1 MIDYHVHTMLC
12 NHAKGPMEAYVQRA
26 IDIGLRQICFLD
38 HLTIQKSERVLSMSP
53 GEVPF
58 YFQAVQILKHRYNG
72 IIDVKAGLEVDFNPA
87 CINFFQDIAE
97 TYSFDVIGSSLH
109 FPGDLNIVSRG
120 SVWKHGGL
128 DTDYVYALYLE
139 QLEKMLDYNYF
150 DVVCH
155 LDLVK
160 KFGWKSSRSF
170 DKELNEILSKIKN
183 KNLTVE
189 LNTSGYNHPVK
200 EAYPSF
206 NIIKKC
212 HEAGI
217 GVTLGSD
224 AHNPESVG
232 QHFDRALSLLVS
244 AGYKYLTTYKR
255 RRPGK
260 ISLERSGQ

>member
-1 MIDYHVHTMLC
+1 MIDYHIHTMLC
-12 NHAKGPMEAYVQRA
+12 NHAEYPMEAYIQMAV
-26 IDIGLRQICFLD
+26 DIGLKQICFLD
-38 HLTIQKSERVLSMSP
+38 HLTIRKSEGELSMSP
-53 GEVPF
+53 DEVPF
-58 YFQAVQILKHRYNG
+58 YFQAVQTLRHRYDG
-72 IIDVKAGLEVDFNPA
+72 VIDVKAGLEIDFNSA
-87 CINFFQDIAE
+87 HTNLFQDIVD

-109 FPGDLNIVSRG
+109 FLGNLNIVSRG
-120 SVWKHGGL
+120 SAWKHGIL
-128 DTDYVYALYLE
+128 NTDYIYGLYLE

-160 KFGWKSSRSF
+160 KFGWKSSISF
-170 DKELNEILSKIKN
+170 DKEFNEILSKIKGR
-183 KNLTVE
+183 NLTVE

-217 GVTLGSD
+217 GITLGSD

-232 QHFDRALSLLVS
+232 RHFDRALSLLVS
-244 AGYKYLTTYKR
+244 AGYKHLTTFKR
-255 RRPGK
+255 RKPGK
-260 ISLERSGQ
+260 ISLRNAC